1 MKHCRILQFYFVLLC
16 CPGLVLT
23 VAGCAT
29 YNPATGRNELIFIS
43 TQEEVSM
50 GQNIHSQFMKEY
62 KFVDDEKHGAR
73 LRNIG
78 LAVAQVSDRQD
89 YMHQFY
95 VIRKDDL
102 NAFTTPGGFIYVH
115 TGLMDRMND
124 DQLAFVVAHEVAHG
138 AARHVIKKYQAALGY
153 NLLGSILLSQIVD
166 PAAQRLASISS
177 GTLMNLVFSA
187 YSRAD
192 ESQADRLGLKYMALA
207 GYDMKG
213 AAQSLEILYAESR
226 GQPRPPEM
234 LSSHPDLK
242 KRVEEV
248 KRAIREVSIE
258 LGVKP
263 AGN

>member
-1 MKHCRILQFYFVLLC
+1 MKHCRIFLSYLVLLC

-23 VAGCAT
+23 AAGCAT

-50 GQNIHSQFMKEY
+50 GQNIHSQFMKED
-62 KFVDDEKHGAR
+62 KFVDDEKYGAR
-73 LRNIG
+73 LRDIG

-89 YMHQFY
+89 YLHQFY

-115 TGLMDRMND
+115 TGLMDRLND

-138 AARHVIKKYQAALGY
+138 SARHVVKKYQAALGY
-153 NLLGSILLSQIVD
+153 NLLGSVLLSRIGD

-177 GTLMNLVFSA
+177 GALGNLVFSA

-213 AAQSLEILYAESR
+213 AVRSLEILHAESK
-226 GQPRPPEM
+226 GQPRAPEI

-242 KRVEEV
+242 KRIEEV
-248 KRAIREVSIE
+248 KRAIKEVSLE
-258 LGVKP
+258 LGIKP
-263 AGN
+263 AGD